1 MTLSELFDKA
11 DEMVAKRYP
20 DCNASIKEMNS
31 YRDGYIHGMTEKL
44 EGMIPIETI
53 FNQLKDNMDTR
64 KTVMK
69 DMLGNDMCV
78 EYLTADFK
86 SVDELI
92 GSFKYDILVTEE

>member
-44 EGMIPIETI
+44 EGMIPIEKAYEWI
-53 FNQLKDNMDTR
+53 LSNMPKYVKANKLDVFVNNLDMASDFR
-64 KTVMK
+64 KAM
-69 DMLGNDMCV
+69 
-78 EYLTADFK
+78 
-86 SVDELI
+86 
-92 GSFKYDILVTEE
+92 EE